1 MGLHLWAIKDIWSV
15 LVEDD
20 GLPVQVT
27 RAGHRQEGKEE
38 DHDGQ
43 GAPGLA
49 RQLCRIRTGAGAW
62 DWLLRLAAW
71 CAAPTKAA
79 WAVLG
84 GRLCGGG
91 NTFAYLPL
99 LYPLSMTLP
108 SHIFTMRSVVV

>member
-1 MGLHLWAIKDIWSV
+1 MHLWAIEDIWSV

-20 GLPVQVT
+20 GLPVQVART
-27 RAGHRQEGKEE
+27 GHRQEGQEE

-49 RQLCRIRTGAGAW
+49 RQLCRIRTGAGAQ
-62 DWLLRLAAW
+62 DWLVRLAGW

-84 GRLCGGG
+84 GLVGACLAVRGRIHRRLPA
-91 NTFAYLPL
+91 FAQPISNVS
-99 LYPLSMTLP
+99 PKP
-108 SHIFTMRSVVV
+108 QI